1 METRCPNCDTLF
13 RITATQLEMAQGMVR
28 CGYCQHV
35 FDASIDEAQLNVI
48 DNENQLDVFNQA
60 EEIDDIDEALVPD
73 RGIEQ
78 IEDEP
83 SEETPLFGDI
93 QTELVP
99 DDLRTESARPQT
111 STLATVAW
119 SFAILLM
126 IGALIGEYIWF
137 NRYTL
142 VHDQRLRP
150 ITNRLCEHV
159 NCEKLQLRDP
169 SKIEMLSR
177 NVYTHPNQQEALMIT
192 TTMVNHADYA
202 QPYPSVQIDFSN
214 VRGEL
219 LASRR
224 FTPEE
229 YLNIDADHLRPLQPG
244 APITFGMEIKDPG
257 KEAITYEFSFH

>member
-1 METRCPNCDTLF
+1 METRCPNCNTLF
-13 RITATQLEMAQGMVR
+13 RITETQLEIADGMVR
-28 CGYCQHV
+28 CGYCREVYDAKQYQTDNAPV
-35 FDASIDEAQLNVI
+35 ENKNQLDAFDENTRLDDVDEAILPASDIEQGDVEEIDEA
-48 DNENQLDVFNQA
+48 
-60 EEIDDIDEALVPD
+60 
-73 RGIEQ
+73 
-78 IEDEP
+78 
-83 SEETPLFGDI
+83 PLFGDI
-93 QTELVP
+93 QNELIP
-99 DDLRTESARPQT
+99 DELRAESAKTHT
-111 STLATVAW
+111 STLATIAW
-119 SFAILLM
+119 SFAILLLT
-126 IGALIGEYIWF
+126 GALIGEYIWF

-150 ITNRLCEHV
+150 VTDRICEHFD
-159 NCEKLQLRDP
+159 CEQLQLRDP

-177 NVYTHPNQQEALMIT
+177 NVYTHPNQKEALMIT

-244 APITFGMEIKDPG
+244 SPITFGMEIRDPG

>member
-13 RITATQLEMAQGMVR
+13 RVTATQLEMADGMVR

-35 FDASIDEAQLNVI
+35 FDASIYNPQPAAVENK
-48 DNENQLDVFNQA
+48 NQLDVFDQRG
-60 EEIDDIDEALVPD
+60 EVDDIDEALVPD
-73 RGIEQ
+73 RDIEQ
-78 IEDEP
+78 ADDER
-83 SEETPLFGDI
+83 SEEASLFGDI

-99 DDLRTESARPQT
+99 DDLRTESARRQT
-111 STLATVAW
+111 STLATIAW
-119 SFAILLM
+119 SFAILLL

-150 ITNRLCEHV
+150 ITDRVCEHLD
-159 NCEKLQLRDP
+159 CSQLQLRDP

-177 NVYTHPNQQEALMIT
+177 NVYTHPNQTEALMIT

-257 KEAITYEFSFH
+257 KDAITYEFSFH